1 MDQLWL
7 NLNFALASS
16 LILCSFLSLC
26 LFFKLCYTFKNTKMI
41 GSAFEYEETG
51 VSKKPKLYF
60 KQYKVNLILQCYWIL
75 TINRICYLNLFP
87 PLFWILGAKTN
98 KQTNKHLVT
107 TVLFCGQLSQNTWY
121 TMVWFTNVAKAFH
134 CLSIKREI
142 SSSCQPYL
150 FLHHVWL
157 CCPGM
162 WMPPLSRVPCQLL
175 LIVGGLAVAW
185 KYW

>member
-1 MDQLWL
+1 M
-7 NLNFALASS
+7 
-16 LILCSFLSLC
+16 
-26 LFFKLCYTFKNTKMI
+26 LFKFIPSIVLDI
-41 GSAFEYEETG
+41 
-51 VSKKPKLYF
+51 VSKN
-60 KQYKVNLILQCYWIL
+60 KQI
-75 TINRICYLNLFP
+75 
-87 PLFWILGAKTN
+87 N

-142 SSSCQPYL
+142 SSSCRPYL

-175 LIVGGLAVAW
+175 LIVGGGGGGGGVSCCLKILIKPQGKEMRQHSNILTTLNLSSVT
-185 KYW
+185 